1 MEFKDYYKI
10 LGVDKNATTDE
21 IKKAYRKLAK
31 QYHPDKNQ
39 GSKAAEEKFKE
50 VNEANEIL
58 SNAEKRK
65 RYDQL
70 GSNWNR
76 SGNVNTDFDD
86 WFRNFSSSKTGAAGN
101 AEHFRDIFDDF
112 GGFSDLFENIMG
124 RNYGAYRGRQRS
136 RKGAD
141 YEAVLN
147 ITLEEAFNG
156 VEKQFTIDGRTLRVK
171 IIPGVANGKKLRLKS
186 QGASGTG
193 GGQRGDLYL
202 KVNIID
208 HPNFE
213 RHGDDLYYNLNV
225 DLYTAILGGKKQI
238 ITLDGK
244 KINVDIPKESDN
256 GKILRIKGL
265 GIGQQEN
272 KSRHGDLFIRINV
285 EIPKNLTREEIQLFN
300 RLAEIRKG

>member
-1 MEFKDYYKI
+1 MEFKNYYKI
-10 LGVDKNATTDE
+10 LGVDKDATTDE
-21 IKKAYRKLAK
+21 IKKAYRRLAK

-39 GSKAAEEKFKE
+39 GDKAAEEKFKE

-58 SNAEKRK
+58 SNPEKRK
-65 RYDQL
+65 KYDQL

-86 WFRNFSSSKTGAAGN
+86 WFRNFSSSQSGTAGN

-124 RNYGAYRGRQRS
+124 RNYRTSRGRPRS

-141 YEAVLN
+141 YEAALN

-171 IIPGVANGKKLRLKS
+171 IVPGAAHGKKLRLKN

-202 KVNIID
+202 KINIID
-208 HPNFE
+208 HPYFE
-213 RHGDDLYYNLNV
+213 RRGDDLYYNLNI

-238 ITLDGK
+238 KTLDGK

-265 GIGQQEN
+265 GIRQQEN
-272 KSRHGDLFIRINV
+272 KSQRGNLFIRIKV
-285 EIPKNLTREEIQLFN
+285 EIPKNLNREEVQLFN
-300 RLAEIRKG
+300 RLAEIRKS